1 MKAKEEELN
10 SIIMELRKT
19 IEALQEKCAKEES
32 AKLVGGWA
40 KIMFHKFGIFVGAF
54 AVANNSFVSE
64 LFDILIRKRWILLVE
79 RKKLE
84 MQQRNCKLQFL
95 KSSRDLNRTIQVQI
109 RR

>member
-40 KIMFHKFGIFVGAF
+40 KIMFHKFGIFVGA
-54 AVANNSFVSE
+54 SP
-64 LFDILIRKRWILLVE
+64 
-79 RKKLE
+79 
-84 MQQRNCKLQFL
+84 
-95 KSSRDLNRTIQVQI
+95 
-109 RR
+109 